1 MLAHRDMD
9 NNAAGWIAYTVVEA
23 WVLMIHTRTIT
34 HFSANISPNDNTKLL
49 DSIEML
55 VCQCDYIFRYVSK
68 ITGLI
73 IFLSQIRIF
82 L

>member
-1 MLAHRDMD
+1 MLEHRDMD
-9 NNAAGWIAYTVVEA
+9 NDAAGWIVYTVVEA

-34 HFSANISPNDNTKLL
+34 DFGANISPNDNTKLL
-49 DSIEML
+49 DEMH
-55 VCQCDYIFRYVSK
+55 VCQCDYIFRHVSK
-68 ITGLI
+68 VSGLI